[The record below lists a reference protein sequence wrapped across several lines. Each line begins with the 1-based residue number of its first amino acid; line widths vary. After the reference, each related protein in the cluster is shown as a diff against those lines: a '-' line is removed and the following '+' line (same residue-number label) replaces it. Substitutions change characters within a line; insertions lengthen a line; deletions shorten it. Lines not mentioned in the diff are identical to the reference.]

1 MNMLEQMAMNLIR
14 NNKQI
19 QSSPMGQQFA
29 QILQNGDQAAG
40 EALANNIIQS
50 YGLSKDQ
57 AIQQAAQGLRQK
69 GLRF

>member
-1 MNMLEQMAMNLIR
+1 MNMLEQMAMTIIQ
-14 NNKQI
+14 NNEEVQK
-19 QSSPMGQQFA
+19 SPMGQQLA

-40 EALANNIIQS
+40 IALANNIMKT
-50 YGLSKDQ
+50 YGLKKDQ